1 MSHHTLPSRA
11 PLLGAA
17 LVAAAWAPEARAL
30 RLFGSTC
37 SEPIGT
43 VRISEPDDGEELW
56 ASYGLSAPTRML
68 RVMVNESGCFTVVDR
83 GAGLAAIRDEQELAS
98 AGQLREGHSVGG
110 GQIRAADFVLIPDL
124 VSQNANAGGSSFGA
138 GAEKRGLFS
147 GIGGSVGMSKHSQKA
162 EVVLTLV
169 DARTSEQ
176 VVTVSGEAKITD
188 KAREAALRAHQAG
201 VRGGIHYSSWEN
213 TEIGQVIK
221 KAYEEAFEKMEPALR
236 KLAAQRSGRP
246 TGMMGAAMSLLGMPG
261 SQGKDPQQ
269 TMQVMQQ
276 VAQQAGFMPAQAP
289 AQAEPQAVA
298 PAAVPMA
305 VAAAPAPAPAPAAA
319 PARDVA
325 GLVQAQ
331 TLQVRRAARLL
342 AQPSAG
348 AEAVGELRPG
358 MLLFP
363 TGTHEGA
370 LIEVEDEVGNR
381 GWVPAAAVEA
391 AS

>member
-269 TMQVMQQ
+269 TMQAMQQ

-289 AQAEPQAVA
+289 AQAEPQAV
-298 PAAVPMA
+298 
-305 VAAAPAPAPAPAAA
+305 A

>member
-1 MSHHTLPSRA
+1 
-11 PLLGAA
+11 
-17 LVAAAWAPEARAL
+17 
-30 RLFGSTC
+30 
-37 SEPIGT
+37 
-43 VRISEPDDGEELW
+43 
-56 ASYGLSAPTRML
+56 
-68 RVMVNESGCFTVVDR
+68 
-83 GAGLAAIRDEQELAS
+83 
-98 AGQLREGHSVGG
+98 
-110 GQIRAADFVLIPDL
+110 
-124 VSQNANAGGSSFGA
+124 
-138 GAEKRGLFS
+138 
-147 GIGGSVGMSKHSQKA
+147 
-162 EVVLTLV
+162 
-169 DARTSEQ
+169 
-176 VVTVSGEAKITD
+176 
-188 KAREAALRAHQAG
+188 
-201 VRGGIHYSSWEN
+201 
-213 TEIGQVIK
+213 
-221 KAYEEAFEKMEPALR
+221 EKMEPALR

-269 TMQVMQQ
+269 TMQAMQQ

-370 LIEVEDEVGNR
+370 L
-381 GWVPAAAVEA
+381 
-391 AS
+391 